1 MDAGSGSHPGKSS
14 RPFQYAKGVLA
25 EKPGFESK
33 SCEIAGG
40 RLDVK
45 AENQII
51 YDVINKQ
58 YGLSEKQ
65 DRA

>member
-25 EKPGFESK
+25 AKPGFESK

-45 AENQII
+45 AEN
-51 YDVINKQ
+51 
-58 YGLSEKQ
+58 
-65 DRA
+65 